1 MEKGVILVAVPHS
14 DGCLTAPNH
23 GGNLDAVSGKQAK
36 LRFRRLCGKPMNE
49 ARELWRH
56 QRTDNSE
63 CNFATIDVVYL
74 AHGIPASLEAAS
86 IV

>member
-1 MEKGVILVAVPHS
+1 
-14 DGCLTAPNH
+14 
-23 GGNLDAVSGKQAK
+23 
-36 LRFRRLCGKPMNE
+36 MNE

-74 AHGIPASLEAAS
+74 AHGIPGILGSREHRLS
-86 IV
+86 IRE